1 VDDSSLPVSYTA
13 SVVRHGRIYL
23 KLNFSNR
30 SFITMFSRTYYSNHM
45 YYRIIFPPMPNVSE
59 TFFFIQVSLPKPMC
73 YSFLLSSAIQTPT
86 TGYRS
91 SFQGIRQPGC
101 EINHLL
107 PTSSEVKSE
116 WNYTSTVQGKLYIL
130 GTV

>member
-1 VDDSSLPVSYTA
+1 MDDSSLLVSYTA

-45 YYRIIFPPMPNVSE
+45 YCRIIFPPMPNVSE
-59 TFFFIQVSLPKPMC
+59 RFFFIQASLPKPMC
-73 YSFLLSSAIQTPT
+73 YSFLLSTAVQTPT

-91 SFQGIRQPGC
+91 SFPGIRRPGC

-107 PTSSEVKSE
+107 PASSEVKNE
-116 WNYTSTVQGKLYIL
+116 WNYTSAVQGKLYTL